1 MIVEE
6 VTRVTP
12 ELVEAFARL
21 LPQLS
26 KSAPPGEGELGVL
39 IAAPGSTLLVA
50 REGDAIVGS
59 LTLTSYR
66 IPSGLQCRIDD
77 VVVDTEMRGRGI
89 GEALS
94 RRAIAIAHGLGARSI
109 TLTSRPEREAANRL
123 YQRLGFVRVE
133 TNVYR
138 YPLR

>member
-1 MIVEE
+1 MIIEE
-6 VTRVTP
+6 ITRVTP
-12 ELVEAFARL
+12 ELVDAFARL

-26 KSAPPGEGELGVL
+26 SAPTAGEGELGAIV
-39 IAAPGSTLLVA
+39 AAPESTLLVA
-50 REGDAIVGS
+50 RLDDVIVGS
-59 LTLTSYR
+59 LTLTAYR
-66 IPSGLQCRIDD
+66 IPTGLQCRIDD
-77 VVVDTEMRGRGI
+77 VVVDVSMRGRGI
-89 GEALS
+89 GEGLS
-94 RRAIAIAHGLGARSI
+94 RRAITLAHAKGARSI

>member
-12 ELVEAFARL
+12 ELVDAFARL

-26 KSAPPGEGELGVL
+26 SAPPPGEGELGAIV
-39 IAAPGSTLLVA
+39 AAPESTLLIA
-50 REGDAIVGS
+50 RLDEAIVGS
-59 LTLTSYR
+59 LTLTSFR
-66 IPSGLQCRIDD
+66 IPTGLQCRIDD
-77 VVVDTEMRGRGI
+77 VVVDAATRGRGI

-94 RRAIAIAHGLGARSI
+94 RRAIALAHAKGARGI